1 MLSFLYAVSP
11 SAWLAT
17 WSVPTDR
24 PSQAALGAAIALMTF
39 AVVPR
44 GPEWLASA
52 LDVAS
57 GEQRSRSTRFLVAT
71 AFLAAFLSLGYI
83 DFYLGGGPR
92 APQAASYWLQGR
104 ALSHC
109 HLWWPA
115 PDPIANFRGRYLL
128 FSPTHERL
136 AGIFPPGFAMLL
148 APAFVVG
155 APMLVGPLI
164 AAALVV
170 ATWLLAR
177 EIATQSGESPIRTEA
192 IARLAVGLSVVS
204 AGLRY
209 CTADVLPF
217 GAVATSVATALAF
230 ALRGRRLQEPRLFAV
245 AGLLVGLL
253 VALQP
258 LAALPTAVIVAGLA
272 FGGSSRAIAWG
283 CVCALPG
290 VLLVLGANRASTGSA
305 WTSPASVYSALVEPP
320 AALRAADLAR
330 SLFPLLRGNLLDVA
344 NFEPL
349 ALIGVLAVL
358 GKGRSPG
365 VSWAAALVVG
375 YWIVLGIVRVDS
387 AVPTL
392 RAASLAGVIPVE
404 HVLVAMGIAR
414 LFPRALTSA
423 AMATIALALA
433 SFAFHASH
441 EHAGIAKSGLGRPA
455 FEPDV
460 AREANVAHGL
470 LFFDTDEG
478 YELASDPDETA
489 SHGILA
495 ARLRGDDND
504 RLLYDSLGHPAVRR
518 YSASRSVA
526 AIQFWTPP
534 AEGSETFRFEAESDW
549 PPIAQ
554 SGGIAEVLES
564 SSPCVSNGHLLL
576 ITPFPGST
584 ATVTTA
590 LPVPNA
596 MAAHERRAR
605 RTWNVTPRIFQRGGG
620 GTATLELVAKLRG
633 DGAHGRVDEFD
644 EVLGRWSWSDAS
656 SGPTCLD
663 LPGQLVDLSTD
674 RPRVWLVLRATGGSA
689 SLDKTTLWSH

>member
-1 MLSFLYAVSP
+1 MLSFLSAINS
-11 SAWLAT
+11 SAWLET
-17 WSVPTDR
+17 WSAPTDR
-24 PSQAALGAAIALMTF
+24 PSQAALGAAIALMAF

-57 GEQRSRSTRFLVAT
+57 GAGQSRSTRFLVAA
-71 AFLAAFLSLGYI
+71 AFFAAFLSLGYI

-104 ALSHC
+104 ALSHG
-109 HLWWPA
+109 HLSWPA
-115 PDPIANFRGRYLL
+115 LDPIANFRGRYLL
-128 FSPTHERL
+128 FSPARDRL
-136 AGIFPPGFAMLL
+136 AAIFPPGFAVLL

-155 APMLVGPLI
+155 APMLVGPLV
-164 AAALVV
+164 AAALVG

-177 EIATQSGESPIRTEA
+177 EIATQSGESPIRTEI

-230 ALRGRRLQEPRLFAV
+230 ALRGRRLQQPRLFAA

-258 LAALPTAVIVAGLA
+258 LAALPTALIVAGLA
-272 FGGSSRAIAWG
+272 FGGPSRAVAWG

-290 VLLVLGANRASTGSA
+290 VLVVLGANRAATGSA
-305 WTSPASVYSALVEPP
+305 WTSPASLYSALVEPH
-320 AALRAADLAR
+320 AALRAADVAR
-330 SLFPLLRGNLLDVA
+330 SVFPLLRGNLLDVA

-349 ALIGVLAVL
+349 ALVGVLAVL
-358 GKGRSPG
+358 RKGRSPG
-365 VSWAAALVVG
+365 VSWAAALLVG
-375 YWIVLGIVRVDS
+375 YWIVLGIVRADS
-387 AVPTL
+387 AVPMVSAT
-392 RAASLAGVIPVE
+392 SLAGVIPVE
-404 HVLVAMGIAR
+404 HVLMAMGLAR

-441 EHAGIAKSGLGRPA
+441 VHAGIAKSGLGRPA

-460 AREANVAHGL
+460 AREANIAHGL
-470 LFFDTDEG
+470 LFFENDEG

-489 SHGILA
+489 SHGVLA

-518 YSASRSVA
+518 YSANRGVA
-526 AIQFWTPP
+526 TIQFWTPP

-549 PPIAQ
+549 PPVAQ
-554 SGGIAEVLES
+554 WGGVAEVLES
-564 SSPCVSNGHLLL
+564 SSPCVSNGHLLSV
-576 ITPFPGST
+576 TPFAGST
-584 ATVTTA
+584 AMVTAA

-596 MAAHERRAR
+596 MTAHERRPR
-605 RTWNVTPRIFQRGGG
+605 RTWNVTPRIFQRGSG
-620 GTATLELVAKLRG
+620 GTATLELVAQLGGDPTRDRG
-633 DGAHGRVDEFD
+633 PSSEA
-644 EVLGRWSWSDAS
+644 LARWAWSDAS
-656 SGPTCLD
+656 AGPTCLD
-663 LPGQLVDLSTD
+663 LPGQLVDLATD